1 MAWMCR
7 QESACQ
13 HAAPE
18 LAKRLQTADTPAHA
32 WASLQRDAGDA
43 VRAQL
48 ALPLGRP
55 PTVDLVRLTPRSET
69 NERPAP
75 VVEAAKAPA
84 KATPQPQPQA
94 LTAVTMPTT
103 KCIGMPDPVARAA
116 KAPAKA
122 KLPLPSQGRKRPKVG
137 PVAKAAKAPAKP
149 KLPLQPQGRKRP
161 KVGPVAKAAKA
172 PAKTKPQPQ
181 GRERSKPAAERPAKR
196 PRLGGGS
203 GLAAAATT
211 PTTKYVGLYW
221 FKRVSKWKATIKH
234 QRKNISLGYFVD
246 EIEAAKAYD
255 AEARR
260 IRGANAH
267 GGIMPNS
274 NSRRCV
280 LNFPTKAEIARKEK
294 LDRQRAEEQRRRNVS
309 RSSRFVGVVWH
320 KKKAKWG
327 ASIVDSGSLTWIGY
341 FNEND
346 EEGAARA

>member
-1 MAWMCR
+1 M
-7 QESACQ
+7 
-13 HAAPE
+13 PDPV
-18 LAKRLQTADTPAHA
+18 AKT
-32 WASLQRDAGDA
+32 
-43 VRAQL
+43 
-48 ALPLGRP
+48 
-55 PTVDLVRLTPRSET
+55 
-69 NERPAP
+69 
-75 VVEAAKAPA
+75 AKAPA
-84 KATPQPQPQA
+84 KA
-94 LTAVTMPTT
+94 
-103 KCIGMPDPVARAA
+103 
-116 KAPAKA
+116 
-122 KLPLPSQGRKRPKVG
+122 
-137 PVAKAAKAPAKP
+137 

-161 KVGPVAKAAKA
+161 KVGPPVAKAAKAAKA

-181 GRERSKPAAERPAKR
+181 GRKRSKPAAERPAKR
-196 PRLGGGS
+196 PRLAGGS
-203 GLAAAATT
+203 GLGAAATT
-211 PTTKYVGLYW
+211 PTTKYIGLYW

-246 EIEAAKAYD
+246 EIDAAKAYD

-274 NSRRCV
+274 NGRRCA

-294 LDRQRAEEQRRRNVS
+294 LDRQRAEEKRRRNVS

>member
-122 KLPLPSQGRKRPKVG
+122 KLPLPS
-137 PVAKAAKAPAKP
+137 
-149 KLPLQPQGRKRP
+149 QGRKRP